1 MLNSK
6 FISRALPK
14 LLAGVTLLISASA
27 FAGPVTG
34 SYDTGDGSDGNQA
47 APLGSTPPYTL
58 TATAN
63 SFSYVLFYPD
73 QAFTFSQLAGFSA
86 SFVSNAGGAGGGA
99 PRLRIQLDTDH
110 DTVGDGS
117 ISIYLGDSPTFVNT
131 DAELNAYSGFNVIGN
146 NDAGRYD
153 TSAFGGGS
161 PFTTYAS
168 ALALLGSADV
178 LRFGLVL
185 DTFAPFPDRNL
196 TLFGFNA
203 DFAPAAAVPE
213 PGSIALVAVGLGAL
227 GLRRRKPRPSAAG

>member
-1 MLNSK
+1 M
-6 FISRALPK
+6 
-14 LLAGVTLLISASA
+14 
-27 FAGPVTG
+27 
-34 SYDTGDGSDGNQA
+34 
-47 APLGSTPPYTL
+47 
-58 TATAN
+58 
-63 SFSYVLFYPD
+63 LFYPD
-73 QAFTFSQLAGFSA
+73 QAFTFSQLTSFSA
-86 SFVSNAGGAGGGA
+86 NFVSNSGGAGGGA
-99 PRLRIQLDTDH
+99 PRLRIQLDTNH

-117 ISIYLGDSPTFVNT
+117 ISIYLGDSPNFVNT
-131 DAELNAYSGFNVIGN
+131 DAELNAYSGVNLIGN

-196 TLFGFNA
+196 TLNGFNA

-213 PGSIALVAVGLGAL
+213 PGTIALVALGFGML
-227 GLRRRKPRPSAAG
+227 SRRRRNQSAVG